1 MPRFLTILTIALV
14 TSLSASAAT
23 TVAQRLLRA
32 DGTAYTGKFKISWPT
47 YTNASGAV
55 VRAGYSTVTLESD
68 GDFTVSLAPHINSP
82 ASGPIYTVDYNELK
96 QGTRQTEYWD
106 VPDTVST
113 LDIADVLTVAPASTP
128 SSISSLPSL
137 SVVGTITTGV
147 WNATAVAAQYGGTGD
162 NTSATTGIPYIAAG
176 NWQYNSD
183 VSNTEL
189 GYLDNVTSAIQTQID
204 AKAAIAS
211 IILGVGNLTTTGAI
225 PYVSASG
232 TLNQDACINRNTS
245 FKIDISCSGSS
256 GTVRFFDQTA
266 TTGFTS
272 VALKAGEGQGVVNL
286 LLFENFAGTTM
297 GGIGSGG
304 DVFTIASGK
313 RKVAQYQNYIYMT
326 SDSAIQFKSVDG
338 LDDAGNFDTCLI
350 RSGAGEMA
358 ATDCSG
364 AYRDLKLRN
373 IRIASVAAIDG
384 SLENSQCSLHLTSNT
399 NFQVRCKG
407 SDSTVRL
414 IDLTLA
420 P

>member
-1 MPRFLTILTIALV
+1 MPRFLTLFILALV

-47 YTNASGAV
+47 YTNASGAI

-128 SSISSLPSL
+128 SSIASLPSL

-147 WNATAVAAQYGGTGD
+147 WNATAIAAQYGGTGD
-162 NTSATTGIPYIAAG
+162 NTSATTGIPYISAG

-204 AKAAIAS
+204 AKLPLAGGTI
-211 IILGVGNLTTTGAI
+211 TGQVDFV
-225 PYVSASG
+225 PASG
-232 TLNQDACINRNTS
+232 TYAADLQ
-245 FKIDISCSGSS
+245 KSGSA
-256 GTVRFFDQTA
+256 GTLRIYDQTA
-266 TTGFTS
+266 TTGVT
-272 VALKAGEGQGVVNL
+272 VATIRQGAGQNATPFEIQNSAGTVKIYSDYTDFSIFAEGGFKDNNSPSTFALSNTNSGLALGSGKGIAWSSDTTFFGAKDTGLFRNAAGIVEVNNGTPGAFAKLKAL
-286 LLFENFAGTTM
+286 
-297 GGIGSGG
+297 GGITTAVTAY
-304 DVFTIASGK
+304 D
-313 RKVAQYQNYIYMT
+313 
-326 SDSAIQFKSVDG
+326 SDLANS
-338 LDDAGNFDTCLI
+338 TCAMPI
-350 RSGAGEMA
+350 
-358 ATDCSG
+358 
-364 AYRDLKLRN
+364 
-373 IRIASVAAIDG
+373 
-384 SLENSQCSLHLTSNT
+384 LTSNT
-399 NFQVRCKG
+399 NLQLRCKG
-407 SDSTVRL
+407 SDGTVRFA
-414 IDLTLA
+414 DLTLA